1 MGSDHLARREARGRD
16 GGPAPVV
23 EDVEFAILAYGDGF
37 SHRRLHEDLGMI
49 PLCRQSSRK
58 RKARGKHPWPS

>member
-1 MGSDHLARREARGRD
+1 
-16 GGPAPVV
+16 VV

-37 SHRRLHEDLGMI
+37 SHRRLHGELGMI

-58 RKARGKHPWPS
+58 RKARGKQPWPS